1 MELAQR
7 ILKLSELIDETFCWR
22 WTGATE
28 GRKRYGK
35 ITVGGR
41 SRLAHRVSYEVF
53 RDRSEIEGK
62 QTHHT
67 CLNKWCVNPWHM
79 KPVTPKGHVAEHIEA
94 QGFWGRPKLPPEVL
108 RAHERERRRTYRL
121 HYPEKYRDRIE
132 PRTPVTKRSTPI
144 NGESAAGP
152 RKHAAVHASG
162 SRNHSLLL
170 AIQMIGIL
178 KPPGSW
184 QLKVSPGLE
193 ALFSTNIN
201 VMSRAVQGL
210 FGNVSRWKSTKLSA
224 NPSLPN
230 VAQGCNPKE
239 DRERNTPPGVPRLQ
253 VSPQGEGGGVG
264 SQERLSGVKKHPWGL
279 YDLGPIGSEGGL

>member
-1 MELAQR
+1 MDLAQR

-121 HYPEKYRDRIE
+121 HYPEKYRDRI
-132 PRTPVTKRSTPI
+132 RTQNARYKEKYPDKWRERRRAKEARCRTRLRIQKSL
-144 NGESAAGP
+144 
-152 RKHAAVHASG
+152 ASFG
-162 SRNHSLLL
+162 DPDDWDIKASRLL
-170 AIQMIGIL
+170 A
-178 KPPGSW
+178 
-184 QLKVSPGLE
+184 
-193 ALFSTNIN
+193 A
-201 VMSRAVQGL
+201 
-210 FGNVSRWKSTKLSA
+210 
-224 NPSLPN
+224 
-230 VAQGCNPKE
+230 
-239 DRERNTPPGVPRLQ
+239 
-253 VSPQGEGGGVG
+253 
-264 SQERLSGVKKHPWGL
+264 
-279 YDLGPIGSEGGL
+279 